1 MDDSSIEFQH
11 PKLNEP
17 VSAIGGDYLLSREH
31 TATVDGGEVLY
42 FTGFFS
48 IDRSCCG
55 VGGCAYALV
64 PGIVVDWKYKT
75 GEGGQPVSRLQP
87 VRDER
92 IRQRIVEIIKKDD
105 PLRQVTFL

>member
-1 MDDSSIEFQH
+1 MDDRSIEFQH
-11 PKLNEP
+11 PELNKP

-48 IDRSCCG
+48 VDRSCCG

-64 PGIVVDWKYKT
+64 PGIVVDWKFKT
-75 GEGGQPVSRLQP
+75 GENGQPVSRVQP
-87 VRDER
+87 VRNENTRRR
-92 IRQRIVEIIKKDD
+92 IREIIQKAD